1 MVRRPANAPPLEEA
15 ALRGSPTDRRPTP
28 RPRRVRR
35 AALAVAPGVLLLPLL
50 GAAPPGS
57 GPSAPTGLQGAF
69 TAAAT
74 AGHRMLGSSVP
85 GDFVAEVR
93 ERIRPGSSALLVL
106 SEPLTKETVST
117 ISAGDP
123 HVTVLRADVAPSD
136 EGTPAG

>member
-1 MVRRPANAPPLEEA
+1 MVI
-15 ALRGSPTDRRPTP
+15 GSVLGGPI
-28 RPRRVRR
+28 
-35 AALAVAPGVLLLPLL
+35 AGAVV
-50 GAAPPGS
+50 GA
-57 GPSAPTGLQGAF
+57 
-69 TAAAT
+69 AAAT